1 MSEQQELPPEEPS
14 ESTDAQ
20 EQTLADLMDRYVES
34 LQSGD
39 QLTRSQLLQRHP
51 ELNDIAA
58 CLDDLEQLAPVS
70 IDSVRFDSATSDAVA
85 ATVEYR
91 QTPDGSP
98 EGAGPVNTGPAIVGP
113 ATPLGGTSGQD
124 FGKYQ
129 LIEEIGRGGMGV
141 VYKARQVD
149 LDRIVAIKM
158 ILSSWLASAEEVR
171 RFYTEAKAAGRLR
184 HPHIV
189 GIHEVGQIHGQHYFA
204 MDCVDGPSL
213 EDVLRKGPCTV
224 PNPNDATDAVADF
237 AISRLTSET
246 AAKCLVAVARAVD
259 YLHTQNIVHRDLKP
273 ANILFDRDGNPQVTD
288 FGLAKIFET
297 DNQQTQTGTIVGT
310 PCYMSPEQAA
320 GHPSS
325 VSPQSDIYSLGAILY
340 EMLTGRPP
348 FKEDNPLDTLM
359 QVLESEPA
367 MPSTLNPVVPRELEM
382 ICMRCLEKEPRSRY
396 GSAKAL
402 ADDLDRYL
410 KGEAVEARPSDVW
423 QKVRRWVRREPAF
436 VSRLTGLLAAA
447 SILQFNYIRH
457 GTDWPFHVR
466 VMSVLG
472 IWVIVSFLFQRLLN
486 RDRFTNPTR
495 FAWAAAD
502 TTLLTALLYMAD
514 GPRGP
519 LLIGYPM
526 LVAASGLFFRVRLV
540 WFMTLISLI
549 AYAVLLKLR
558 PEEIDQTHYPVI
570 FAAVLAVMG
579 FIVAYQVYRIR
590 ILSRYF
596 ESRRRP

>member
-1 MSEQQELPPEEPS
+1 MSEQHESPPEEPN
-14 ESTDAQ
+14 ESSSAQ
-20 EQTLADLMDRYVES
+20 EQDLADLMDRYVES

-51 ELNDIAA
+51 KLKDIAA
-58 CLDDLEQLAPVS
+58 CLDDLEQLAPIPFDPVLFDPAAADAPTETTDHQRRP
-70 IDSVRFDSATSDAVA
+70 DSSAAI
-85 ATVEYR
+85 
-91 QTPDGSP
+91 
-98 EGAGPVNTGPAIVGP
+98 AGPAPPPGE
-113 ATPLGGTSGQD
+113 TSEQN

-149 LDRIVAIKM
+149 LDRVVAIKM
-158 ILSSWLASAEEVR
+158 ILSSWLASPEEVR
-171 RFYTEAKAAGRLR
+171 RFYTEAKAAGRLQ

-213 EDVLRKGPCTV
+213 ENVLRNGPCTV
-224 PNPNDATDAVADF
+224 PNPNDDSGTASDLAN
-237 AISRLTSET
+237 SRLTAET
-246 AAKCLVAVARAVD
+246 VAKCLLSVARAVD

-273 ANILFDRDGNPQVTD
+273 SNILFDLDGNPQVTD

-325 VSPQSDIYSLGAILY
+325 VSPQSDVYSLGAILY

-382 ICMRCLEKEPRSRY
+382 ICMRCLEKEPRGRY
-396 GSAKAL
+396 GSANAL

-410 KGEAVEARPSDVW
+410 KGEPVEARPSDVW
-423 QKVRRWVRREPAF
+423 QQLRRWVRREPAF

-447 SILQFNYIRH
+447 AILQFNYIQH
-457 GTDWPFHVR
+457 GTDWPFHAR

-472 IWVIVSFLFQRLLN
+472 IWTVLSYLFQRLLN
-486 RDRFTNPTR
+486 RDRFANPAR

-502 TTLLTALLYMAD
+502 TKLHTALIEMAD

-540 WFMTLISLI
+540 WFMTFISLV
-549 AYAVLLKLR
+549 AYAVLLNLR
-558 PEEIDQTHYPVI
+558 PDEIQQTHYPVI

-596 ESRRRP
+596 ESRRRL